1 MEKLFD
7 GEYKLMEVLWEAG
20 AVHSAQLVELCAQRL
35 GWNKSTTYTVLRR
48 LKNKGAVDHRDT
60 VVTPCSPGR
69 RPSGRRG
76 RSWSAGPGDCPPSW
90 PPFWGA
96 ES

>member
-35 GWNKSTTYTVLRR
+35 GWNQEHHLY
-48 LKNKGAVDHRDT
+48 
-60 VVTPCSPGR
+60 
-69 RPSGRRG
+69 RPPPPEKQGG
-76 RSWSAGPGDCPPSW
+76 GGPP
-90 PPFWGA
+90 
-96 ES
+96 

>member
-35 GWNKSTTYTVLRR
+35 GWNKSTDVYKRQS
-48 LKNKGAVDHRDT
+48 G
-60 VVTPCSPGR
+60 TPSTGR
-69 RPSGRRG
+69 RSRCRRTC
-76 RSWSAGPGDCPPSW
+76 WMW
-90 PPFWGA
+90 
-96 ES
+96 